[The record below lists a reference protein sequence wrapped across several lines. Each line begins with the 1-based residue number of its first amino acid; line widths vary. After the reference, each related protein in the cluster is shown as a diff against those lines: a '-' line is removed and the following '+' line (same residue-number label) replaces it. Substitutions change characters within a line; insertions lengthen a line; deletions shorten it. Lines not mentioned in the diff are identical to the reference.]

1 VHRPFVEEG
10 EDRRS
15 DGATASALAAVAVGP
30 ASAAATAASWIVVL
44 ILMVEFVWCV
54 SHLLFLHVV

>member
-1 VHRPFVEEG
+1 MHRPFVEEG

-30 ASAAATAASWIVVL
+30 ASAATAASWIVVL
-44 ILMVEFVWCV
+44 VLMVEFVWCV
-54 SHLLFLHVV
+54 PHLVFLHVV